1 MGGGSWTWRLLPR
14 LALHAMARASNER
27 GGQLSRAGSQ
37 LQQGCRKPPHTYT
50 QPIARERYLHPSQ
63 AEIDELP
70 KENAMGMSGR

>member
-37 LQQGCRKPPHTYT
+37 LQQGCRANRHT
-50 QPIARERYLHPSQ
+50 QPIAREIYLHPSQ

>member
-37 LQQGCRKPPHTYT
+37 LQQGCRKPPHTANC
-50 QPIARERYLHPSQ
+50 QRDINLHPSP